1 MLIHDTILSQAA
13 SVRPRRGQRALQLI
27 VGRLATAVSC
37 GLPMAAALRALETE
51 PEWSRPGMDRW
62 RRRLAFLAGDL
73 EAGATLSEALE
84 RRLADHLPA
93 HVIPAVRAAEAAD
106 CLPRVLATVAN
117 ALRTQRPLRRQL
129 RAALAYP
136 AMQALTLLF
145 VLSGLLIFIV
155 PRFVRMFDEL
165 VPWHYSPYR
174 QILGLL
180 SQPPGPVLL
189 GLERAFVAVIGA
201 VTQTSPRL
209 LLNALVVVTAL
220 VVLAAV
226 LRPPHPRR
234 HPRRR
239 LHLDVVYSRLPVV
252 GGFWRRLGLVE
263 AASAMGA
270 FLAAGADLARAARS
284 AAETVETAWAR
295 EHLRHFAADLEAGR
309 PWDEAWITPRTSA
322 PLCDWM
328 IRNAAAR
335 ERPLEGFQS
344 VADWTADALAR
355 RCRCLMRWLEPVLI
369 LANGVIIGGVVMLV
383 AGALFDTLYA
393 MVLTP

>member
-1 MLIHDTILSQAA
+1 MLIHDTIPSQAA

-37 GLPMAAALRALETE
+37 GLPIAAALRTLEAE

-93 HVIPAVRAAEAAD
+93 HAIPAVRAAEAAD
-106 CLPRVLATVAN
+106 CLPRVLPVLA
-117 ALRTQRPLRRQL
+117 RTLCNHAPLRGQV

-136 AMQALTLLF
+136 AMQALTLL
-145 VLSGLLIFIV
+145 VVATGLLTFIV
-155 PRFVRMFDEL
+155 PRFVRMIDEL
-165 VPWHYSPYR
+165 VPGHYSPYR

-180 SQPPGPVLL
+180 SRPPAPARHWLENALAEVIQAVAFMSPKLL
-189 GLERAFVAVIGA
+189 
-201 VTQTSPRL
+201 P
-209 LLNALVVVTAL
+209 ALVVVTAL
-220 VVLAAV
+220 VVLAVV
-226 LRPPHPRR
+226 LRSPHRQRR
-234 HPRRR
+234 PRRR
-239 LHLDVVYSRLPVV
+239 PRLDGLYSRIPVI

-295 EHLRHFAADLEAGR
+295 EHLRHFAEGIEAGR
-309 PWDEAWITPRTSA
+309 PWDDAWITPQTSA

-344 VADWTADALAR
+344 VADLAADALAR
-355 RCRCLMRWLEPVLI
+355 RCRCLLRWLEPVLI
-369 LANGVIIGGVVMLV
+369 LANGVIIGGLVMLV